1 MAKHEQIELKLFGL
15 ASAGTEDVRA
25 DVFASKLSGLI
36 KALKATDRQCHG
48 NKTYEYYIRDLDYG
62 SAYAAIAERPY
73 STKKVPRLSS
83 VCAVQ
88 SAAASVRDGLGIPK
102 ETDPTI
108 AKVLAALGNGSD
120 KSFSHGEIG
129 IKGQQDTVVRIDK
142 FFDKRADRAFSEF
155 KSPVINL
162 FEGVAYGTFDGEL
175 KEVDLRGTVAS
186 AKLVLNVGGGVELDC
201 TCNAVTVQ
209 NLRDALNQR
218 VTVSAIAHYNGR
230 DRLPEQIDI
239 KRIDPLVNV
248 GSLANWRGEFAF
260 HTFDNGRGKG
270 NPEGRGIPLLDYH
283 LWLDDVERPDIVD
296 RVVALNRCKPIHNQ
310 PDIFG

>member
-36 KALKATDRQCHG
+36 KALKAADRQCHG
-48 NKTYEYYIRDLDYG
+48 NKTYEYYIRDLHYG

-73 STKKVPRLSS
+73 STKKVPQLSS
-83 VCAVQ
+83 VSTVQ

-102 ETDPTI
+102 DTAPTI

-129 IKGQQDTVVRIDK
+129 IKGQKDTVVRIDK
-142 FFDKRADRAFSEF
+142 FFDKRADRAYSEF
-155 KSPVINL
+155 KSPDNVVNL
-162 FEGVAYGTFDGEL
+162 FEGVAFGTFDGEL

-186 AKLVLNVGGGVELDC
+186 AKLVLNTGGIELDC
-201 TCNAVTVQ
+201 TCNAVTVD

-218 VTVSAIAHYNGR
+218 VTVSALAHYNGR

-239 KRIDPLVNV
+239 KRIDMLGKV
-248 GSLANWRGEFAF
+248 GSLAKWRGEFSLPYPS
-260 HTFDNGRGKG
+260 D
-270 NPEGRGIPLLDYH
+270 E
-283 LWLDDVERPDIVD
+283 DVW
-296 RVVALNRCKPIHNQ
+296 
-310 PDIFG
+310 